1 MPQATDEGMDPF
13 RDILGLEL
21 PPEQYEAELAVFRTI
36 AEEIRKLRSLD
47 LTEVHPAVVYDPLL
61 GHRTDEP

>member
-1 MPQATDEGMDPF
+1 MTGTPNEGMDPF
-13 RDILGLEL
+13 RDILGLDL
-21 PPEQYEAELAVFRTI
+21 PPEQREAELAVFRTI

-61 GHRTDEP
+61 GHRADES

>member
-1 MPQATDEGMDPF
+1 MTQAPKQEMDPF

-21 PPEQYEAELAVFRTI
+21 SPEQREAELAVFRTI

-47 LTEVHPAVVYDPLL
+47 LTEIHPAVIYDPLL
-61 GHRTDEP
+61 GHRTEEP

>member
-1 MPQATDEGMDPF
+1 MPQATNEGMDPF

-36 AEEIRKLRSLD
+36 AEGFVSARAKHDGMR
-47 LTEVHPAVVYDPLL
+47 
-61 GHRTDEP
+61 